1 MTILEAL
8 MGYGPEQKVKIG
20 AKDGT
25 GHWYAGTVA
34 DVIGRLY
41 VLNERCAK
49 YALDLQKSA
58 AAALERKIRVE
69 PTPAFFVRAQ
79 LKRADELGEYL
90 DLSREAYQTA
100 LEKYFAEVRKSKS
113 YLDRCTER
121 LAAYVDLK
129 DREVVRREMCI
140 PCESGDPGTL
150 QIILEGFEDGA
161 FWATDEAAQLTEI
174 KFLRLGENGKEEEE

>member
-58 AAALERKIRVE
+58 AAALERKIKNE
-69 PTPAFFVRAQ
+69 PTPASFVRAQ
-79 LKRADELGEYL
+79 LKKAEDLGEYL
-90 DLSREAYQTA
+90 DLSREAYQAA
-100 LEKYFAEVRKSKS
+100 LEKYFAEVKKVKALS
-113 YLDRCTER
+113 
-121 LAAYVDLK
+121 
-129 DREVVRREMCI
+129 
-140 PCESGDPGTL
+140 
-150 QIILEGFEDGA
+150 
-161 FWATDEAAQLTEI
+161 
-174 KFLRLGENGKEEEE
+174 